1 MTEQMQKLE
10 AFFQRKVVE
19 TNDDDG
25 DDNSTGEYWDF
36 IEHDEVEFWIL
47 ELLLMTEWM
56 HFSQFHMRIHPGEMR
71 IHSRIHPHFS
81 QSHMRRG

>member
-10 AFFQRKVVE
+10 AFFQRKV
-19 TNDDDG
+19 
-25 DDNSTGEYWDF
+25 GEYWDF